1 MLRLREEEEEE
12 ADRALL
18 ANMVS
23 ALIFIRLRNNDNNE
37 RKTYLILNSKFEFVV

>member
-12 ADRALL
+12 PDRALL

-23 ALIFIRLRNNDNNE
+23 ALCFMRLQNNE
-37 RKTYLILNSKFEFVV
+37 RKTYLLLNSKFEFVV